1 MKQLKPTEL
10 RKIFL
15 FVLFCL
21 TPGIVAIGQV
31 KKVLNYQTVD
41 GRILHFG
48 FCVGLNA
55 MDFSF
60 DRNSRSIHTGSG
72 DSLYMDIYQL
82 SPGFNVNIVSELR
95 FNDAFALRFLPG
107 LVFGQRNVFVTGV
120 LSNNQ
125 YGKLQVES
133 NFLDFPI
140 LIKYRGERL
149 NNVRPYLIAGTS
161 IRYDMASK
169 KENKLKLGVE
179 EGEILRINLK
189 PLDFYGEIGVGI
201 DFYLV
206 YFKLSTEL
214 KLSVGMRDILDRDLT
229 ATGLNQ
235 LSSHIILLNF
245 HFE

>member
-1 MKQLKPTEL
+1 MKLLTSTVLK
-10 RKIFL
+10 RIFL
-15 FVLFCL
+15 FALLCL
-21 TPGIVAIGQV
+21 AFGMISFGQA
-31 KKVLNYQTVD
+31 KKVLNYQIVD
-41 GRILHFG
+41 DKKIHFG

-60 DRNSRSIHTGSG
+60 ERNSRSIHTGSG
-72 DSLYMDIYQL
+72 DSLYMDLYQL

-120 LSNNQ
+120 SSDVQ
-125 YGKLQVES
+125 YGQIQVES
-133 NFLDFPI
+133 NYLDFPL

-161 IRYDMASK
+161 VRYDMAAK
-169 KENKLKLGVE
+169 KENKLKLGNE
-179 EGEILRINLK
+179 QGETLRINLK
-189 PLDFYGEIGVGI
+189 PLDFYGEIGVGM

-214 KLSVGMRDILDRDLT
+214 KLSVGMRDILDRDLS

>member
-1 MKQLKPTEL
+1 MLTAKVLK
-10 RKIFL
+10 RIF
-15 FVLFCL
+15 FVALFCL
-21 TPGIVAIGQV
+21 TIGLVSFGQV
-31 KKVLNYQTVD
+31 KKVLNYQIVD
-41 GRILHFG
+41 NKKIHFG

-60 DRNSRSIHTGSG
+60 ERNSRSIRTGNG
-72 DSLYMDIYQL
+72 DSLYMDLYQL

-95 FNDAFALRFLPG
+95 INDAFALRFLPG

-120 LSNNQ
+120 ASDIQ
-125 YGKLQVES
+125 YGQVQVES
-133 NFLDFPI
+133 NYLDFPL

-161 IRYDMASK
+161 IRYDMAAK
-169 KENKLKLGVE
+169 KENKLKLGKE
-179 EGEILRINLK
+179 QGETLRINLK
-189 PLDFYGEIGVGI
+189 PLDFYGEIGVGM

-214 KLSVGMRDILDRDLT
+214 KLSVGMRDILDRDLA

-235 LSSHIILLNF
+235 LTSHIVLLNF